1 MADKFQFFTALRGF
15 HVYSNTVNWVP
26 YKGQNIIFK
35 REYNNKH
42 DRFAVAGRT
51 PLKGHIGP
59 ITVGHVPRE
68 LSRYTWFA
76 IQEGAKFEA
85 TVEDTKSR
93 PSPLVQGGLE
103 IRIKV
108 KVVWPDVEK
117 LSIYKSKVEEVK
129 YPMDGYYVDDSKEI
143 INELGVHEVEEDYSD
158 DEEPGDLIEA
168 SESNYDEDDLQIIG

>member
-1 MADKFQFFTALRGF
+1 M
-15 HVYSNTVNWVP
+15 
-26 YKGQNIIFK
+26 
-35 REYNNKH
+35 
-42 DRFAVAGRT
+42 
-51 PLKGHIGP
+51 
-59 ITVGHVPRE
+59 
-68 LSRYTWFA
+68 
-76 IQEGAKFEA
+76 
-85 TVEDTKSR
+85 
-93 PSPLVQGGLE
+93 VQGGLE

-143 INELGVHEVEEDYSD
+143 INKLGVHEVEEDYSD